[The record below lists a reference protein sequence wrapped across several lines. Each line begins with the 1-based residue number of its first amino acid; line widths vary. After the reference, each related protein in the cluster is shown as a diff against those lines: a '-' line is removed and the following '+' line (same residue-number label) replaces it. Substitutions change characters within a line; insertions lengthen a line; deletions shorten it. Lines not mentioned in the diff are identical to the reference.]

1 MRGEWVTVG
10 REGTEYKNEQIDTQK
25 RVTVWSGEV
34 EQSAEEGHRK
44 EQVGTP

>member
-10 REGTEYKNEQIDTQK
+10 REGTEYKDTQK

-34 EQSAEEGHRK
+34 GHRK